1 MSEDS
6 KADNMPENSSQLGPS
21 APPNTLNNEIDSG
34 DVSSQ
39 RTANGDSASVPSV
52 IALLL
57 RMLEAAKA
65 RRSANLHSTEE
76 SSPSGDRTVSEDPST
91 DRVPEQPQQ
100 FNKRLTKMSCC
111 SGSNSLT
118 SADSRSSA
126 SSEDETSPRDKEQ
139 KNSKGS
145 KDFCVKDINQASYG
159 RREIEI
165 AEQDMPALMMLRKAG
180 QGEKPLAGAK
190 IVGCVHITVHMAV
203 LIETLSALGAECR
216 WASCNIY
223 SIQNQVAAALAEAG
237 IPVFAWKRES
247 EDDYFWCIDSCVNVE
262 GWEPNMILDDGGDMT
277 HWIYKKY
284 PQLFQSIKGIVE
296 ESVTGVH
303 RLYEMYK
310 TGKLCC
316 PAINANESVIKQK
329 FDNFYCCKE
338 SILHGLK
345 RTTTLTFGGK
355 QVVICGYGEVGKGCC
370 AALKGM
376 KAVVYVT
383 ETDPV
388 CALQACMDGFQLVR
402 LNEVIR
408 VVDIVIT
415 CTGNKNVVTREH
427 MDQMKNGC
435 IVCNMG
441 HSNTEIDVILDDGG
455 DMTHWIYKKYP
466 QLFQSIKGIVEESVT
481 GVHRLYE
488 MYKTGKLCCPAI
500 NANES
505 VIKQKF
511 DNFYCCKESILHGL
525 KRTTTLTFG
534 GKQVVICGYGEVGK
548 GCCAALKGM
557 KAVVYVTETD
567 PVCALQACMDG
578 FQLVRLNEVIRVVDI
593 VITCTGNKNVVT
605 REHMDQMK
613 NGCIVCNMGHS
624 NTEIDVASLM
634 TPELTW
640 QNARTHVDHIVW
652 PDGKTIVL
660 LAEGRLVNLSCSA
673 VPVFVL
679 SITETTQVLA
689 LIELFNAPEGHYK
702 QDIYSFPK
710 KMDEY
715 AALLHLQ
722 NFDTHLTELTDEQAK
737 YIGVNK
743 NGPFKP
749 SYYRY

>member
-6 KADNMPENSSQLGPS
+6 KEDNMPENSSQLGPS

-34 DVSSQ
+34 DVSNQ

-76 SSPSGDRTVSEDPST
+76 SSPSCDRTVSEDPST

-100 FNKRLTKMSCC
+100 FSKRLTKMSCC

-118 SADSRSSA
+118 SADGRSSV

-145 KDFCVKDINQASYG
+145 KDFCVKDISQAPYG

-190 IVGCVHITVHMAV
+190 IVGCVHITVHIAV

-223 SIQNQVAAALAEAG
+223 SIHNQVAAALAEAG

-247 EDDYFWCIDSCVNVE
+247 EDDYFWCIDRCVNVE

-303 RLYEMYK
+303 RLYKMYK

-408 VVDIVIT
+408 VVD
-415 CTGNKNVVTREH
+415 
-427 MDQMKNGC
+427 M
-435 IVCNMG
+435 
-441 HSNTEIDVILDDGG
+441 
-455 DMTHWIYKKYP
+455 
-466 QLFQSIKGIVEESVT
+466 
-481 GVHRLYE
+481 
-488 MYKTGKLCCPAI
+488 
-500 NANES
+500 
-505 VIKQKF
+505 
-511 DNFYCCKESILHGL
+511 
-525 KRTTTLTFG
+525 
-534 GKQVVICGYGEVGK
+534 
-548 GCCAALKGM
+548 
-557 KAVVYVTETD
+557 
-567 PVCALQACMDG
+567 
-578 FQLVRLNEVIRVVDI
+578 

-634 TPELTW
+634 TPELSW
-640 QNARTHVDHIVW
+640 HNVRTHVDHIVW
-652 PDGKTIVL
+652 PDGKTVVL

-679 SITETTQVLA
+679 SVTETTQVLA

>member
-34 DVSSQ
+34 DVSNQ

-76 SSPSGDRTVSEDPST
+76 SSPSSDRTVSEDPST
-91 DRVPEQPQQ
+91 HRVPEQPQQ
-100 FNKRLTKMSCC
+100 FSKRFTKMSCC
-111 SGSNSLT
+111 SGSNSLM
-118 SADSRSSA
+118 SADGRSSA

-145 KDFCVKDINQASYG
+145 KDFCVKDINQAPYG

-203 LIETLSALGAECR
+203 LIETLCALGAECR

-223 SIQNQVAAALAEAG
+223 SIHNQVAAALAEAG

-262 GWEPNMILDDGGDMT
+262 GWEPNMILDDGGDMM

-296 ESVTGVH
+296 ESVAGVH
-303 RLYEMYK
+303 RLYKMYK

-383 ETDPV
+383 E
-388 CALQACMDGFQLVR
+388 
-402 LNEVIR
+402 I
-408 VVDIVIT
+408 
-415 CTGNKNVVTREH
+415 
-427 MDQMKNGC
+427 
-435 IVCNMG
+435 
-441 HSNTEIDVILDDGG
+441 
-455 DMTHWIYKKYP
+455 
-466 QLFQSIKGIVEESVT
+466 
-481 GVHRLYE
+481 
-488 MYKTGKLCCPAI
+488 
-500 NANES
+500 
-505 VIKQKF
+505 
-511 DNFYCCKESILHGL
+511 
-525 KRTTTLTFG
+525 
-534 GKQVVICGYGEVGK
+534 
-548 GCCAALKGM
+548 
-557 KAVVYVTETD
+557 D

-624 NTEIDVASLM
+624 NTEIDVASLT

-640 QNARTHVDHIVW
+640 QNVRMHVDHIVW

-679 SITETTQVLA
+679 SVTETTQVLA